1 MSSSVRRTRV
11 VAEGGVATRDALKGL
26 ALQFETGLF
35 VDARE
40 RDRRARREATDATS
54 EALRTYQLCACYE
67 LTRAQNLELVL
78 PPVLRNFCARLLAS
92 RGRKAD
98 RSADTDVA
106 RAARSVA
113 KEMNAAPGR
122 DGDIE
127 LMACIERHLLALAR
141 DVHHGRLG
149 VEVAGGDGHDG
160 RDDAA
165 DANATAADC
174 AAALVPT
181 LTPTENVRC
190 LLTPRILGF
199 AMRVAFDSTHAY
211 ATGGGD
217 LPGEV
222 VEIAVAV
229 CETLAKEAER
239 VETASPPS
247 KSNGRETNDS
257 WSFFG
262 PGVLASIW
270 LPFVMGVKQQIR
282 KDGACGGL
290 GHKNQASVAALR
302 EMRELVAETLPRA
315 LAESALLIRKVAVAA
330 AVRLENRNAAAEAI
344 LRDTHSCA
352 STSEDESEG
361 GDRNTLNA
369 VADDAKG
376 ETSEAP
382 APASTLVEKSGGL
395 KDTAFVFAITRAEAI
410 AAVRSCATPNE
421 CRATLAE
428 PPVRLALSPVA
439 LTTRV
444 AGGDARNE
452 NETVRP
458 VGAGTVKGD
467 QVVKDWLREGDG
479 LTLRVGLDLNEW
491 NEPRSV
497 NHQPIANARGIR
509 DSAVHELGP
518 GFGGLDDEQNDDDA
532 TRWRTTQIATGPFQ
546 AHFVSACGFLAD
558 ALCDA
563 GTCFVPAKHGR
574 KNQAPQTYTR
584 ASKNRWFAAE
594 STAST
599 SAKCDSKE
607 QVNARCASAAA
618 RVMLAGCRTVRGGD
632 ALDFVH
638 ALFPSERFTARCVDP
653 RAARRVLRFA
663 GPSVCVEL
671 RGTGPSQSPHTAGRD
686 CPYETLTTFFFSSQ
700 ATQRVWWRGTCSWCP
715 QLCPIVP
722 HRLAPRYPV
731 YWATYGQTVTL
742 NRCNGPPSRRLRTRR

>member
-1 MSSSVRRTRV
+1 
-11 VAEGGVATRDALKGL
+11 
-26 ALQFETGLF
+26 
-35 VDARE
+35 
-40 RDRRARREATDATS
+40 
-54 EALRTYQLCACYE
+54 
-67 LTRAQNLELVL
+67 
-78 PPVLRNFCARLLAS
+78 
-92 RGRKAD
+92 
-98 RSADTDVA
+98 
-106 RAARSVA
+106 
-113 KEMNAAPGR
+113 
-122 DGDIE
+122 
-127 LMACIERHLLALAR
+127 
-141 DVHHGRLG
+141 
-149 VEVAGGDGHDG
+149 
-160 RDDAA
+160 
-165 DANATAADC
+165 
-174 AAALVPT
+174 
-181 LTPTENVRC
+181 
-190 LLTPRILGF
+190 
-199 AMRVAFDSTHAY
+199 
-211 ATGGGD
+211 
-217 LPGEV
+217 
-222 VEIAVAV
+222 
-229 CETLAKEAER
+229 
-239 VETASPPS
+239 
-247 KSNGRETNDS
+247 
-257 WSFFG
+257 
-262 PGVLASIW
+262 
-270 LPFVMGVKQQIR
+270 
-282 KDGACGGL
+282 
-290 GHKNQASVAALR
+290 
-302 EMRELVAETLPRA
+302 
-315 LAESALLIRKVAVAA
+315 
-330 AVRLENRNAAAEAI
+330 
-344 LRDTHSCA
+344 
-352 STSEDESEG
+352 
-361 GDRNTLNA
+361 
-369 VADDAKG
+369 
-376 ETSEAP
+376 
-382 APASTLVEKSGGL
+382 L

-574 KNQAPQTYTR
+574 KNQAPQSYTR

-594 STAST
+594 STASS